1 MWGTAL
7 QWLGR
12 TGRGKAAVPIP
23 HGGSGQASPG
33 DEAVQDTHTVFWD
46 TGWGDPPKAGW
57 EVAWETPSPT
67 PGVSRSPP
75 GAERRLEGHVCSSHP
90 GQGPKR
96 TRMIFV
102 GLFGWKL
109 GCRHPFSTLDGS
121 DFTAGWGRGSSGGNP
136 PRNPGTE
143 PPMKYSGCSARFPPR
158 RRKHHEYCRWA
169 LKFHGCHASVQPCG
183 HRYRRKPLCQD
194 ASRLHQ
200 APATRFPLLYPQ
212 NGWW

>member
-7 QWLGR
+7 QRLGR

-33 DEAVQDTHTVFWD
+33 DEAVQDTHTAFWD
-46 TGWGDPPKAGW
+46 TGWGASTKGRLGSRRGDPQPHTRGL
-57 EVAWETPSPT
+57 PF
-67 PGVSRSPP
+67 PP
-75 GAERRLEGHVCSSHP
+75 GSREMP
-90 GQGPKR
+90 GR
-96 TRMIFV
+96 TRPCIIFV

-109 GCRHPFSTLDGS
+109 GCRHPFFTLDGS
-121 DFTAGWGRGSSGGNP
+121 DFTAGWGCGSSRGNP
-136 PRNPGTE
+136 PRNPGAE

-158 RRKHHEYCRWA
+158 HRKHHEYCRWA

-183 HRYRRKPLCQD
+183 HRYRRKPLCPD
-194 ASRLHQ
+194 ASRLRQ